1 MSMRSC
7 ASAVSACQ
15 SLKLRAFN
23 TQVMR
28 HLTGGGGPV
37 HLSPAGA
44 VTVAA
49 TQRRSVGVQMAHGQ
63 EQPMSMPM
71 PSIVPTALGR
81 VQSHAQ
87 PRLVANCRVPSG
99 EPHRQQGVSVPQQV
113 PLDPNDMSLSEV
125 ARAEVTSAQ
134 PRVAPPSGRVG
145 MPRARSPLAVTSQPP
160 ASAS

>member
-7 ASAVSACQ
+7 AAAVSACQ
-15 SLKLRAFN
+15 SLRLRTFN

-28 HLTGGGGPV
+28 HLTGGGGRPV

-63 EQPMSMPM
+63 EQPMSMP
-71 PSIVPTALGR
+71 SIVPAALGR

-87 PRLVANCRVPSG
+87 PRLVENCRVSSG

-113 PLDPNDMSLSEV
+113 PLDLNDMSLSEV